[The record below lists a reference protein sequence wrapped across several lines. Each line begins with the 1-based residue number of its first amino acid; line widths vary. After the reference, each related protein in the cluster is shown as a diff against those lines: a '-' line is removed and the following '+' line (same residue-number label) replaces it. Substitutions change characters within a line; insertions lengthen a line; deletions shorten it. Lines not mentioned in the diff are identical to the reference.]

1 MSSSLSAK
9 AKIKKKKK
17 KKKKLLKKLPRMS
30 SQAATLKLLIRV
42 DNDPEEKSHAD
53 NNWWSRKDNKKSRE
67 GWRGWGILFIYENED
82 NDHGYDVEEEE

>member
-53 NNWWSRKDNKKSRE
+53 NWWSRKDNKKSRE